1 MLLEP
6 EVFKALRQT
15 SDSPQERGR
24 IFERVMRTALERNP
38 QYSDR
43 FKRVWLWTDWPQR
56 IKLGYGV
63 DSGVDLVAEEVGG
76 RVCAIQC
83 KLYAPGATVPSS
95 DINSFLAEAGKEP
108 FTSSLLVTT
117 GRLTA
122 QSWNKVERAT
132 KRCEVL
138 SGYELDRWPVRWA
151 ECFEDPSSV
160 EFGERAEPRRDQV
173 EALESI
179 AKGFDVHPRGQVHM
193 PCGTGKSLVALWAA
207 EQQVGR
213 GGRVLYLVPSI
224 ALMAQTMR
232 VWAANRALP
241 HRYSATCSDVTAGRR
256 ASATKS
262 DHAELLSPPSTDR
275 EQIAKTLQSPL
286 SGQAMHVWFCTY
298 QSVPVLSQALSESVP
313 EVEFDLIVC
322 DEAHRTTGIG
332 AAAKDAHASAF
343 MMVHSDEHI
352 GAAKRLYQTATPRV
366 FTERQRRKIEERAGE
381 GLGAGGNSYSMDD
394 ESVFGPVFY
403 EMSFVEAIERE
414 LVSDYRVL
422 VVGVNEREAAM
433 HGAGRRVTEITASDR
448 ARKAKV
454 DSDYAT
460 KLLGCWDAMATP
472 QSRVRIGGTVAGEV
486 PAGSEHRHLRTA
498 IAFTN
503 TVRSSQA
510 CSEDAYFADEGLEG
524 RLWESIAGDVRAANP
539 GRTYLGIEVDHVDGT
554 TRAVARSEALAS
566 LERQSRDTTGPPR
579 CRVISNAQLFTEGV
593 DVPALDAVVFLEPRR
608 SPVQVT
614 QAVGRAMRKA
624 EGKDFGYVVIPVIVP
639 EGSKMTDS
647 EVLDGSDFKTVW
659 EVVRALRSHDER
671 VDYWVN
677 DPRVGSP
684 IIIQPNRPDDPEVL
698 TDSDLAEQGDL
709 QLQFVRRLEDAVASK
724 VVEECGDRQ
733 MWPTWGQRA
742 ADVCVRVE
750 RRMAGLIAEPSCGA
764 AFDMFV
770 AAMREAVGAQLTAA
784 EAQQMVA
791 HHVVTIPVFDHLFA
805 ESRFAARNPISRA
818 INSFLDALAAAHA
831 ASTTNPEASS
841 ADRVFGELLAPL
853 ARSYRTMQ
861 RMLESTHTSAEKV
874 DLLRQI
880 YEGFFAYA
888 MKETVARLGIVYT
901 PVEIVDFMLRSADAV
916 CRKHFGHGVTA
927 ESVHVLDPFAG
938 TGTFLHRLLTG
949 CRSSGDPLVG
959 EADLLRKFAGDCRHG
974 QPAACD
980 GEGSHAECSPPEI
993 HANEIVLLAYYI
1005 AALKIEAGAAE
1016 RGVGTEYRRYRGIV
1030 FGDTYGSGVR
1040 QDSIPGFDD
1049 NSARARAQSRLPI
1062 RVIVANPPWSAGQRS
1077 SGDDNPR
1084 PEHPEIEQRIRDTY
1098 GRRHKEITGRGAGP
1112 SSGNLYVE
1120 AFRWACDRLD
1130 APAGDRSRPGIV
1142 ALVHPNSLSNAPS
1155 LIGMRAA
1162 LREEFS
1168 DIYVVNLLGD
1178 AMKSGD
1184 EYRREGDKVFG
1195 QGSRNGVQITV
1206 LVRDPADVL
1215 AQTARLHYA
1224 TVPEHS
1230 TLEAKFGWLADIG
1243 DVTSD
1248 RFTRVPVN
1256 DAHDWVNLTDGSF
1269 EDLLPV
1275 CAVGP
1280 IPQRGNTVISDH
1292 ARGLATSCD
1301 AYVYAFSY
1309 DRLAAKVS
1317 ALIDAY
1323 GHAGH
1328 RLAQGASFEDATRN
1342 DELETI
1348 KWTHTL
1354 KQSLRKGED
1363 IVFDE
1368 SRIREVLYRPFTK
1381 IWLYEDHRILSQA
1394 KATAE
1399 LFRADE
1405 KVAGGGKQSAWRR
1418 PTTEPSSAQWR
1429 HERSR
1434 TSAQSGPTNQP
1445 ASSQGGDRVDRPV
1458 EHGGLR
1464 DAGHLRASRPAPDGT
1479 RSVEQG
1485 HASPEAILVSTPS
1498 TRTNFAVL
1506 ATDTLPDLHALDPAG
1521 RAIPRKRPK

>member
-1 MLLEP
+1 MPQPTAVAQAHDSSTAPSQGMLLEP
-6 EVFKALRQT
+6 EVFKALRRT
-15 SDSPQERGR
+15 SDSPQARGR
-24 IFERVMRTALERNP
+24 IFERVMRTAFERNP

-43 FKRVWLWTDWPQR
+43 FERVWLWSDWPQR
-56 IKLGYGV
+56 IQLGYGI
-63 DSGVDLVAEEVGG
+63 DAGVDLVAEEFDGS
-76 RVCAIQC
+76 VCAIQC
-83 KLYAPGATVPSS
+83 KLYDPGATVPSK

-117 GRLTA
+117 GRLTG
-122 QSWNKVERAT
+122 QSWSKVERAT

-151 ECFEDPSSV
+151 DCFEDPDAV
-160 EFGERAEPRRDQV
+160 EFAARAEPRSDQI
-173 EALESI
+173 EALEAI
-179 AKGFDVHPRGQVHM
+179 AKGFDEHDRGQIHM

-232 VWAANRALP
+232 VWAANRSVP
-241 HRYSATCSDVTAGRR
+241 HRYGAVCSDVTAGRR

-262 DHAELLSPPSTDR
+262 DLAELLAPPSTDR
-275 EQIAKTLQSPL
+275 EQIAQTLQSPVI
-286 SGQAMHVWFCTY
+286 GQAMHVWFCTY
-298 QSVPVLSQALSESVP
+298 QSVPVLSQVLAECDP
-313 EVEFDLIVC
+313 AVEFDLMVC

-332 AAAKDAHASAF
+332 VAAKEASGSAF
-343 MMVHSDEHI
+343 VMVHRDEQVS
-352 GAAKRLYQTATPRV
+352 AAKRLYQTATPRV
-366 FTERQRRKIEERAGE
+366 FTERQRRRIDERAVA
-381 GLGAGGNSYSMDD
+381 GLGAAGNAYSMDD
-394 ESVFGPVFY
+394 ELVFGPVFY

-422 VVGVNEREAAM
+422 VVGVNEREASM
-433 HGAGRRVTEITASDR
+433 HGADKRVTEITASDR

-472 QSRVRIGGTVAGEV
+472 QSQIRAPGTVAGEV
-486 PAGSEHRHLRTA
+486 PDAAEHRHLRAA

-524 RLWESIAGDVRAANP
+524 RLWEAIAEDVRTANG
-539 GRTYLGIEVDHVDGT
+539 GRRFLDLEVDHVDGT
-554 TRAVARSEALAS
+554 TRAVARSEALSA
-566 LERQSRDTTGPPR
+566 LERQSRDTTGPPK
-579 CRVISNAQLFTEGV
+579 CRVVSNAQLFTEGV

-639 EGSKMTDS
+639 EGSTMSDA

-677 DPRVGSP
+677 DPRVPSP
-684 IIIQPNRPDDPEVL
+684 IVLQPNRPEDPEIV
-698 TDSDLAEQGDL
+698 TDSDISEQGEI

-724 VVEECGDRQ
+724 VVQECGDRQ
-733 MWPTWGQRA
+733 IWPTWGRRA
-742 ADVCVRVE
+742 ADVCARVE
-750 RRMAGLIAEPSCGA
+750 RRMEALIVEPSCEA
-764 AFDMFV
+764 AFKQFLS
-770 AAMREAVGAQLTAA
+770 AMRDAVGGQLSGA

-818 INSFLDALAAAHA
+818 INRFLDALAAAHA
-831 ASTTNPEASS
+831 ASTTSPDASS
-841 ADRVFGELLAPL
+841 ADRVFGDLLAPL

-861 RMLESTHTSAEKV
+861 RMLESTHSAAEKV

-880 YEGFFAYA
+880 YEGFFAHA
-888 MKETVARLGIVYT
+888 MKDTVARLGIVYT

-916 CRKHFGHGVTA
+916 CRKHFGHGLTA
-927 ESVHVLDPFAG
+927 ENVHILDPFTG

-949 CRSSGDPLVG
+949 HRSGGGPLID
-959 EADLLRKFAGDCRHG
+959 EADLFRNYSGHCRHG
-974 QPAACD
+974 TPAACGGD
-980 GEGSHAECSPPEI
+980 GDHTDCAPPEL

-1016 RGVGTEYRRYRGIV
+1016 RGIDADYRRYRGIV
-1030 FGDTYGSGVR
+1030 FCDSYRSDER
-1040 QDSIPGFDD
+1040 QVSIPGFDD

-1062 RVIVANPPWSAGQRS
+1062 RVIVANPPWSAGQKS

-1084 PEHPEIEQRIRDTY
+1084 PEYPEIEQRIRDTY
-1098 GRRHKEITGRGAGP
+1098 GKRHKEITGRGAGP

-1130 APAGDRSRPGIV
+1130 APDDNRSRAGIV

-1155 LIGMRAA
+1155 LAGMRAA
-1162 LREEFS
+1162 LRDEFS
-1168 DIYVVNLLGD
+1168 HIYVVNLLGD

-1184 EYRREGDKVFG
+1184 EYRREGDKIFG

-1206 LVRDPADVL
+1206 LVRDPEADP
-1215 AQTARLHYA
+1215 TTPGDLHYA
-1224 TVPEHS
+1224 TVAEYS
-1230 TLEAKFGWLADIG
+1230 TRDEKFAWLSQLG

-1248 RFTRVPVN
+1248 QFQEVPVN
-1256 DAHDWVNLTDGSF
+1256 DSHDWVNLTDGTF
-1269 EDLLPV
+1269 AEMLLVCETGRSASSQEPV
-1275 CAVGP
+1275 LV
-1280 IPQRGNTVISDH
+1280 SDH
-1292 ARGLATSCD
+1292 SLGAKTNCD
-1301 AYVYAFSY
+1301 AYVYSFDY
-1309 DRLAAKVS
+1309 DVLISKVS

-1323 GHAGH
+1323 EYARH
-1328 RLAQGASFEDATRN
+1328 LVSQGVSVDEATRN

-1354 KQSLRKGED
+1354 KQSLKNDEE
-1363 IVFDE
+1363 IEFDE
-1368 SRIREVLYRPFTK
+1368 TRICKVLYRPFTK

-1394 KATAE
+1394 KATAG
-1399 LFRADE
+1399 LFSGH
-1405 KVAGGGKQSAWRR
+1405 KTAGGGGAEAFCLASPNNRAVFGTLATDIL
-1418 PTTEPSSAQWR
+1418 PDLCAV
-1429 HERSR
+1429 
-1434 TSAQSGPTNQP
+1434 GTNQP
-1445 ASSQGGDRVDRPV
+1445 ARVIPQR
-1458 EHGGLR
+1458 
-1464 DAGHLRASRPAPDGT
+1464 
-1479 RSVEQG
+1479 RSC
-1485 HASPEAILVSTPS
+1485 
-1498 TRTNFAVL
+1498 
-1506 ATDTLPDLHALDPAG
+1506 
-1521 RAIPRKRPK
+1521 

>member
-43 FKRVWLWTDWPQR
+43 FKKVWLWTDWPQR
-56 IKLGYGV
+56 TQLGYGV
-63 DSGVDLVAEEVGG
+63 DSGVDLVAEELDGG
-76 RVCAIQC
+76 VCAIQC
-83 KLYAPGATVPSS
+83 KLYSPGATVPSS

-122 QSWNKVERAT
+122 QSWSKVERAT

-138 SGYELDRWPVRWA
+138 SGYELDRWPVRWT
-151 ECFEDPSSV
+151 ECFEDPDAV
-160 EFGERAEPRRDQV
+160 EFGERAEPRSDQV
-173 EALESI
+173 EALEAI
-179 AKGFDVHPRGQVHM
+179 AKGFDVHDRGQVHM

-207 EQQVGR
+207 EQQAGR

-232 VWAANRALP
+232 VWAANRSMP
-241 HRYSATCSDVTAGRR
+241 HRYGAVCSDVTAGRR

-262 DHAELLSPPSTDR
+262 DLAELLAPPSTNR
-275 EQIAKTLQSPL
+275 EQIAETLQSPVND
-286 SGQAMHVWFCTY
+286 QAMNVWFCTY
-298 QSVPVLSQALSESVP
+298 QSVPVLAQALSESAPDVL
-313 EVEFDLIVC
+313 FDLVVC

-332 AAAKDAHASAF
+332 VAAKEAHASAF
-343 MMVHSDEHI
+343 MMVHSDNIVPAE
-352 GAAKRLYQTATPRV
+352 KRLYQTATPRV
-366 FTERQRRKIEERAGE
+366 FTERQRRKIEERAAAGF
-381 GLGAGGNSYSMDD
+381 GAAGNSYSMDD

-403 EMSFVEAIERE
+403 EMSFVEAIEQE

-422 VVGVNEREAAM
+422 VVGVNEREASM

-472 QSRVRIGGTVAGEV
+472 QSQIRTPGTVAGEL
-486 PAGSEHRHLRTA
+486 PDEPEHRHLRAA

-524 RLWESIAGDVRAANP
+524 RLWEAIAEDIRAANS
-539 GRTYLGIEVDHVDGT
+539 GRRFLGLEVDHVDGT
-554 TRAVARSEALAS
+554 TRAVVRSEALSA

-624 EGKDFGYVVIPVIVP
+624 EGKDYGYVVIPVIVP
-639 EGSKMTDS
+639 EGSKMTDA
-647 EVLDGSDFKTVW
+647 EVLDSSDFKTVW

-677 DPRVGSP
+677 DPRVPSP
-684 IIIQPNRPDDPEVL
+684 IVIQPNRPEDPEIL
-698 TDSDLAEQGDL
+698 TDSDLAEQGEI

-724 VVEECGDRQ
+724 IVQECGDRQ
-733 MWPTWGQRA
+733 LWPTWGQRA
-742 ADVCVRVE
+742 AEVCARVE
-750 RRMAGLIAEPSCGA
+750 RRMTGLLADPSCEE
-764 AFDMFV
+764 AFEEFV
-770 AAMREAVGAQLTAA
+770 ASMRDAVGAQLTAA

-805 ESRFAARNPISRA
+805 EARFAARNPISRA
-818 INSFLDALAAAHA
+818 INCFLDSLAAAHA
-831 ASTTNPEASS
+831 ASTTSADASS
-841 ADRVFGELLAPL
+841 ADRVFGDLLVPL

-861 RMLESTHTSAEKV
+861 RMLESTHSAAEKV

-880 YEGFFAYA
+880 YEGFFAHA
-888 MKETVARLGIVYT
+888 MKDTVARLGIVYT

-916 CRKHFGHGVTA
+916 CRQNFGHGLAA
-927 ESVHVLDPFAG
+927 ENVHVLDPFTG
-938 TGTFLHRLLTG
+938 TGTFPHRLLTG
-949 CRSSGDPLVG
+949 HRTNGDLLI
-959 EADLLRKFAGDCRHG
+959 EDADLPRKYGGNCRHNT
-974 QPAACD
+974 PAACS
-980 GEGSHAECSPPEI
+980 GEGNHADCAPPEL

-1005 AALKIEAGAAE
+1005 AALKVEAGAAE
-1016 RGVGTEYRRYRGIV
+1016 RGIDADYRRYRGIV
-1030 FGDTYGSGVR
+1030 FGDTYGSGTR

-1049 NSARARAQSRLPI
+1049 NSARARAQSRLTI
-1062 RVIVANPPWSAGQRS
+1062 RVIVANPPWSAGQKS

-1084 PEHPEIEQRIRDTY
+1084 PEYPKIEQRIRDTY

-1112 SSGNLYVE
+1112 ASGNLYVE

-1130 APAGDRSRPGIV
+1130 APDGDQSRPGIV

-1155 LIGMRAA
+1155 LTGMRAA
-1162 LREEFS
+1162 LRDEFT

-1184 EYRREGDKVFG
+1184 EYRREGDKIFG
-1195 QGSRNGVQITV
+1195 QGSRNGVQITI
-1206 LVRDPADVL
+1206 LVRNPDEGL
-1215 AQTARLHYA
+1215 AEPARLHYA
-1224 TVPEHS
+1224 TVPEYS
-1230 TLEAKFGWLADIG
+1230 RRDAKFAWLAELG

-1248 RFTRVPVN
+1248 QFTVVPVN
-1256 DAHDWVNLTDGSF
+1256 DAHDWMNLTDGSF
-1269 EDLLPV
+1269 NDLLPV

-1280 IPQRGNTVISDH
+1280 VAKRGNTLISDH

-1301 AYVYAFSY
+1301 AYVYAFSR
-1309 DRLAAKVS
+1309 DALMSKVS

-1323 GHAGH
+1323 QYARH
-1328 RLAQGASFEDATRN
+1328 RLSQGARFDDVTRN
-1342 DELETI
+1342 DELEII
-1348 KWTHTL
+1348 KWTHTI
-1354 KQSLRKGED
+1354 KQSLKNGEE

-1368 SRIREVLYRPFTK
+1368 SRIRQVLYRPFTK

-1394 KATAE
+1394 RATAD
-1399 LFRADE
+1399 LFRWDE
-1405 KVAGGGKQSAWRR
+1405 NAGGGGGGSNLRGVTQQPGSLRDGGNERACG
-1418 PTTEPSSAQWR
+1418 PL
-1429 HERSR
+1429 RSR
-1434 TSAQSGPTNQP
+1434 DQSTSPRHP
-1445 ASSQGGDRVDRPV
+1445 K
-1458 EHGGLR
+1458 
-1464 DAGHLRASRPAPDGT
+1464 
-1479 RSVEQG
+1479 
-1485 HASPEAILVSTPS
+1485 EAIMLTAPS
-1498 TRTNFAVL
+1498 NMTVYGTL
-1506 ATDTLPDLHALDPAG
+1506 ATQSLPDLHLMGPG
-1521 RAIPRKRPK
+1521 QQSRAIPRQRRSS